1 MGCEE
6 GGGGDGGGHVVD
18 GAKGDGV
25 ECAITGHR
33 FDAMGPDLGGE
44 MEGADGFVEEGGLLG
59 AGLGQGDV
67 DFGAE
72 ELDGESG
79 EAGAGTVVEEGAA
92 GAEVSGGEEALAEV
106 AADDVL
112 GGADGGEVEAG
123 VPLENEVEIGE
134 ELGGERG
141 GDGGVGGEEGGKG
154 FGGHE
159 QGARR
164 QVQGTR
170 KGAGR
175 LGLMIAEMRFEV
187 RGSRFEVRGSRFEVR
202 G

>member
-1 MGCEE
+1 
-6 GGGGDGGGHVVD
+6 
-18 GAKGDGV
+18 
-25 ECAITGHR
+25 
-33 FDAMGPDLGGE
+33 MGPDLGGE
-44 MEGADGFVEEGGLLG
+44 MEGADGFVEEGGLFG
-59 AGLGQGDV
+59 AGLGQGDL

-72 ELDGESG
+72 ELDGKAG
-79 EAGAGTVVEEGAA
+79 EAGAGTVVEEGGA
-92 GAEVSGGEEALAEV
+92 GAEVGGGEEALAEV

-187 RGSRFEVRGSRFEVR
+187 RGKA
-202 G
+202 